1 MSGYENKRIP
11 NGGEHAD
18 SWEHSRINDTFKPL
32 DPTDTFTQADTYW
45 QARNEW
51 ERGVETFARS
61 IQTSIAQAWSGPAA
75 EQSKTSIAKYTSDA
89 QNLTASLEELYYRVR
104 DAATAITD
112 TKKAIPDLVNIPFE
126 DRIFHPRRWN
136 LSSERFLAE
145 QSARVAMNEYY
156 VQPFNEMDGKI
167 PVLPTPVGPTASV
180 DIPAPPP
187 GGYKSDDSGGPTS
200 NDSGNGPTTDAGVP
214 GDKNGDGKPD
224 EASTEEQ
231 QQQSADESTQDQQ
244 SSDTTA
250 SDTTTKPAGV
260 DPTSTTPASTTDP
273 TKTVPAST
281 PTPHSPST
289 PGTPGIPGTPSTT
302 NQPQPARSVPGTP
315 GTQNTGMNPA
325 AAARATSG
333 LRGTSGMPGMM
344 APGARGGGKDD
355 ESEHKTPDYLITQEN
370 TDELLGEP
378 PRTLPGGVIGGTP
391 D

>member
-11 NGGEHAD
+11 SGGEHAD

-32 DPTDTFTQADTYW
+32 DPTDAFSQADTYW

-75 EQSKTSIAKYTSDA
+75 EQSKSAIAKYTSDA
-89 QNLTASLEELYYRVR
+89 QNLTTSLEELYYRVR
-104 DAATAITD
+104 DAATAIAD
-112 TKKAIPDLVNIPFE
+112 TKKALPDLVEFSVGE
-126 DRIFHPRRWN
+126 RIFHPTRWI
-136 LSSERFLAE
+136 LSDDRSEAE
-145 QSARVAMNEYY
+145 QSARVAMKEFY
-156 VQPFNEMDGKI
+156 VQPFSEMDGKI

-187 GGYKSDDSGGPTS
+187 GGYHSDDSGGPTT
-200 NDSGNGPTTDAGVP
+200 NDPGTSPTGTGTP
-214 GDKNGDGKPD
+214 GDKDGDGEPD
-224 EASTEEQ
+224 ETSTEEP
-231 QQQSADESTQDQQ
+231 QSTDESTQDEQ

-250 SDTTTKPAGV
+250 TDTSTTPAGV

-273 TKTVPAST
+273 TKTVPAGT
-281 PTPHSPST
+281 PTPHSPGS
-289 PGTPGIPGTPSTT
+289 PGSPGTPSTT
-302 NQPQPARSVPGTP
+302 NQPQPGRSIAGAPGTP
-315 GTQNTGMNPA
+315 STSVSPA
-325 AAARATSG
+325 AATNTSV
-333 LRGTSGMPGMM
+333 RGTSGTPGMM

-370 TDELLGEP
+370 TDELLGEV

>member
-32 DPTDTFTQADTYW
+32 NPTDAFTQADTYW

-75 EQSKTSIAKYTSDA
+75 EQSKSAIAKYTSEA
-89 QNLTASLEELYYRVR
+89 QNLTTSLEELYYRVR
-104 DAATAITD
+104 DAATAIAD
-112 TKKAIPDLVNIPFE
+112 TKKALPDLIDFTFGE
-126 DRIFHPRRWN
+126 RIFHPTRWSLN
-136 LSSERFLAE
+136 GERSEAE
-145 QSARVAMNEYY
+145 QSARVAMKEFY
-156 VQPFNEMDGKI
+156 VQPFSEMDGKI

-187 GGYKSDDSGGPTS
+187 GGYKNDDSSGPTS
-200 NDSGNGPTTDAGVP
+200 NDAGNGPTTDSGTP
-214 GDKNGDGKPD
+214 GDKDGNGKPD
-224 EASTEEQ
+224 ETSTEEQ
-231 QQQSADESTQDQQ
+231 QSTDESNQNEQSAE
-244 SSDTTA
+244 
-250 SDTTTKPAGV
+250 TTTDDTSTTPAGV
-260 DPTSTTPASTTDP
+260 NPTSTTPASTTDP
-273 TKTVPAST
+273 TKTAPAGT
-281 PTPHSPST
+281 PTPHSPGT
-289 PGTPGIPGTPSTT
+289 PGTPGTPSTT
-302 NQPQPARSVPGTP
+302 NQPQQPRSVPGTP
-315 GTQNTGMNPA
+315 GTPSTSVHPA

-333 LRGTSGMPGMM
+333 LRGASGMPGMM

>member
-1 MSGYENKRIP
+1 MNGYEDKRIP
-11 NGGEHAD
+11 NGGEHPD

-75 EQSKTSIAKYTSDA
+75 EQSKSSIAKYTSDA
-89 QNLTASLEELYYRVR
+89 QNLTTSLEELYYRVR

-112 TKKAIPDLVNIPFE
+112 TKKAVPDLVNIPFE

-145 QSARVAMNEYY
+145 QSARVAMQEYY
-156 VQPFNEMDGKI
+156 VQPFSEMDGKI

-187 GGYKSDDSGGPTS
+187 GGYHSDDSGGPSS
-200 NDSGNGPTTDAGVP
+200 NDSGNGPTSTDSGTP
-214 GDKNGDGKPD
+214 GDKDGDGKPD
-224 EASTEEQ
+224 ATSTEEQ
-231 QQQSADESTQDQQ
+231 QQSTDESTQNQQ

-273 TKTVPAST
+273 TKTTSTGT
-281 PTPHSPST
+281 PTPHSPGTPSS
-289 PGTPGIPGTPSTT
+289 PGTPGTT
-302 NQPQPARSVPGTP
+302 NQPQPGRSIAGAPGTP
-315 GTQNTGMNPA
+315 NTSVNPA
-325 AAARATSG
+325 TAARTTSG
-333 LRGTSGMPGMM
+333 LRGTNGTSGMMPHGS
-344 APGARGGGKDD
+344 RGSGKDD

-378 PRTLPGGVIGGTP
+378 PRTLPGGVIGGNP

>member
-11 NGGEHAD
+11 NGGEHTD
-18 SWEHSRINDTFKPL
+18 SWEHSQINDTFKPL
-32 DPTDTFTQADTYW
+32 DPTDAFTQADTYW

-75 EQSKTSIAKYTSDA
+75 EQSKSAIAKYTGDA
-89 QNLTASLEELYYRVR
+89 QNLTTSLEELYYRVR
-104 DAATAITD
+104 DAATAIAD
-112 TKKAIPDLVNIPFE
+112 TKKAIPDLVDIPFE

-187 GGYKSDDSGGPTS
+187 GGYQSDDDGGPTP
-200 NDSGNGPTTDAGVP
+200 NGPGTNPTATESGTSADE
-214 GDKNGDGKPD
+214 NNDGQP
-224 EASTEEQ
+224 EGTSAEEQ
-231 QQQSADESTQDQQ
+231 QSTDEPAQDQQ

-250 SDTTTKPAGV
+250 DDTSTTPAGV

-273 TKTVPAST
+273 AKTAPTTTPA
-281 PTPHSPST
+281 PHN
-289 PGTPGIPGTPSTT
+289 PGTPGSPGTPSTT
-302 NQPQPARSVPGTP
+302 SQPQPGRSVPGTP
-315 GTQNTGMNPA
+315 GTPNTSVNPA

>member
-1 MSGYENKRIP
+1 MSAYENPRIP
-11 NGGEHAD
+11 NGGEHPD
-18 SWEHSRINDTFKPL
+18 SWGHSEIIDAFEPL
-32 DPTDTFTQADTYW
+32 DNGGAFMQADKYW
-45 QARNEW
+45 QARSEW
-51 ERGVETFARS
+51 EQGVETFARS

-75 EQSKTSIAKYTSDA
+75 EQSKNAIAKYTSDA
-89 QNLTASLEELYYRVR
+89 QNLTTSLEELYCRVR
-104 DAATAITD
+104 DAATAIAN
-112 TKKAIPDLVNIPFE
+112 TKKALPDLVNIPFE

-145 QSARVAMNEYY
+145 QSARVAMQEHY
-156 VQPFNEMDGKI
+156 VQPFSEMDGKI

-187 GGYKSDDSGGPTS
+187 GGYHSDDSGPTS
-200 NDSGNGPTTDAGVP
+200 NHSGNGPTTTDSGTP
-214 GDKNGDGKPD
+214 GAKDGDGKPD
-224 EASTEEQ
+224 ETSTEEQ
-231 QQQSADESTQDQQ
+231 QQSTDESTQDQQ

-273 TKTVPAST
+273 TKTAPAGT
-281 PTPHSPST
+281 PSPHSPGA
-289 PGTPGIPGTPSTT
+289 PGSPGTPSIS
-302 NQPQPARSVPGTP
+302 NQPQPGRSVAGAPGTP
-315 GTQNTGMNPA
+315 NTSANPA
-325 AAARATSG
+325 VAARATSG

>member
-18 SWEHSRINDTFKPL
+18 SWEHSRINGTFQPL
-32 DPTDTFTQADTYW
+32 DPTDAFTQADTYW
-45 QARNEW
+45 RARNEW

-75 EQSKTSIAKYTSDA
+75 EQSKSSIAKYTSDA
-89 QNLTASLEELYYRVR
+89 QSLTTSLEELYYRVR

-112 TKKAIPDLVNIPFE
+112 TKKAIPDLVDIPFE
-126 DRIFHPRRWN
+126 DRIFNPRRWN

-156 VQPFNEMDGKI
+156 VQPFSEMDGKI

-187 GGYKSDDSGGPTS
+187 GGYHSDDSGGPTS
-200 NDSGNGPTTDAGVP
+200 TDSGNGPTTTDSGTP

-224 EASTEEQ
+224 ETTTEEQ
-231 QQQSADESTQDQQ
+231 QQSTDGPTRNQQ

-250 SDTTTKPAGV
+250 SDTTTEPAGV

-273 TKTVPAST
+273 AKSAPAGT
-281 PTPHSPST
+281 PTPHSPGTPS
-289 PGTPGIPGTPSTT
+289 PGTPGAPSTS
-302 NQPQPARSVPGTP
+302 NQPQPGRSIAGAPATLNP
-315 GTQNTGMNPA
+315 TANPA
-325 AAARATSG
+325 AAARAASG
-333 LRGTSGMPGMM
+333 LRGANGMPGMM

-370 TDELLGEP
+370 TDELLGDP

>member
-32 DPTDTFTQADTYW
+32 DPTDAFTQADTYW

-75 EQSKTSIAKYTSDA
+75 EQSKSAIAKYTSEA
-89 QNLTASLEELYYRVR
+89 QNLTTSLEELYYRVR
-104 DAATAITD
+104 DAATAIAD
-112 TKKAIPDLVNIPFE
+112 TKKAIPDLVNFTFGE
-126 DRIFHPRRWN
+126 RIFHPTRWSLN
-136 LSSERFLAE
+136 GERSEAE
-145 QSARVAMNEYY
+145 QSARVAMKEFY
-156 VQPFNEMDGKI
+156 VQPFSEMDGKI

-200 NDSGNGPTTDAGVP
+200 NDTGNGPATDSGTP
-214 GDKNGDGKPD
+214 GDKDGDGKPD
-224 EASTEEQ
+224 ETSTEEQ
-231 QQQSADESTQDQQ
+231 QSTDESAQDQQ

-250 SDTTTKPAGV
+250 ADTSTTPAGV

-273 TKTVPAST
+273 TKTAPAGT
-281 PTPHSPST
+281 PTPHSPGS
-289 PGTPGIPGTPSTT
+289 PGSPGTPSTT
-302 NQPQPARSVPGTP
+302 SHPQPGRSVTGAPGTP
-315 GTQNTGMNPA
+315 NASVNPA
-325 AAARATSG
+325 AAARATTG

-355 ESEHKTPDYLITQEN
+355 ESEHKTPDYLINQEN